1 VDQTFDFIEE
11 KLIEMHAKLAIL
23 DGHKDEDTDENTDTE
38 ETEHEET
45 EDEDTEQE
53 GTETDTDEEDG
64 DGEKWDGLVN
74 PFEGK
79 NLYVNPTY
87 QDNLQ
92 FSISTASG
100 AAKENLEK
108 MRDISSAYWIDIK
121 AKLHGDDTWSL
132 EGILNDAAEKGDMV
146 TVIAYDLPNRD
157 CAADASMG
165 EMCCKYFEDGR
176 CDYSFS
182 GSCDA
187 GLNEYKTDY
196 IDKYADILGQFEG
209 KVDIALIIEPDSLP
223 NMATN
228 MGIEACANSEQVYVE
243 GIKYA
248 INAFAEKAPSVAMYL
263 DAAHGGW
270 LGWSEN
276 IIKFADTV
284 KGLPYQ
290 KLRGFATNVSNT

>member
-1 VDQTFDFIEE
+1 
-11 KLIEMHAKLAIL
+11 MHAKLAIL
-23 DGHKDEDTDENTDTE
+23 DGHNHEDSDENTDHE

-45 EDEDTEQE
+45 EYE
-53 GTETDTDEEDG
+53 ETDQEETDSGEDDG

-79 NLYVNPTY
+79 TLYVNPTY
-87 QDNLQ
+87 QENLE

-100 AAKENLEK
+100 SAKENLKK
-108 MRDISSAYWIDIK
+108 MRNISSAYWIDIK

-132 EGILNDAAEKGDMV
+132 EGILNDAADKGHMV
-146 TVIAYDLPNRD
+146 TVLAYNLPNRD

-165 EMCCKYFEDGR
+165 EMCCKYLEDGR

-182 GSCDA
+182 GSCEA
-187 GLNEYKTDY
+187 GLNEYKSDY
-196 IDKYADILGQFEG
+196 IDKYADILSQFEG
-209 KVDIALIIEPDSLP
+209 KVDIALVIEPDSLP

-228 MGIEACANSEQVYVE
+228 MGMEACANSKNVYIE
-243 GIKYA
+243 GNRYA
-248 INAFAEKAPSVAMYL
+248 INAFAEKAPSVALYL

-270 LGWSEN
+270 LGWDVN